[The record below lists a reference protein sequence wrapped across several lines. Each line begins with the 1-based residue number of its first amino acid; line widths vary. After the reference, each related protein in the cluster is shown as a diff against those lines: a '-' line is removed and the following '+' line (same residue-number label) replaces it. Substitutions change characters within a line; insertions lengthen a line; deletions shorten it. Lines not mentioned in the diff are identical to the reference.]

1 MADSY
6 YGDLEDGSDS
16 YEELGGAMTAALGA
30 PSTLGRSARRGST
43 YEFFGS
49 DAERDV
55 RVGRLDQVD
64 PLGSTLAGISARPD
78 RVAQAT
84 RARAELEYEE
94 RRRARILEDRDI
106 EWTNLERNNALEVRN
121 YHASRRN
128 LISVDNTG
136 FHRDLDDLQSKMG
149 RVDVPVSEIQRL
161 VKLYPNAIHH
171 PEGKATLLSFG
182 PEFEEEAVKR
192 SIRQQQDQSYASA
205 RGSSEGKIDAEAEL
219 AYFGLPASSRVV
231 ADSSMAEGRPRSA
244 AVAEAGQA
252 ASVEEQANQFLD
264 MGIPID
270 RINAARVAPG
280 GAFKPEALAD
290 IRKDVSTI
298 TRLEKREAALME
310 DLKFFQKLSD
320 DAGEGLNVGQY
331 KDDLNRVKSGLTLV
345 KRQLEV
351 ARVKLEGGESQPVN
365 TGGGYAS
372 RTAGDPASQ
381 PDATPTPKASPS
393 KTPTPKA
400 SPSKTPSPEVEED
413 KQTSAGGW

>member
-30 PSTLGRSARRGST
+30 PSTLGRSARRGSA

-64 PLGSTLAGISARPD
+64 PLGSSLAGISARPD

-84 RARAELEYEE
+84 RAKAELEYEE

-128 LISVDNTG
+128 LISVDNTA

-192 SIRQQQDQSYASA
+192 SIRQQEDQSYASA
-205 RGSSEGKIDAEAEL
+205 RGQTQGKLDTEAEL
-219 AYFGLPASSRVV
+219 TYYGLPASSRQA
-231 ADSSMAEGRPRSA
+231 ADASMAQGRTQTQ

-264 MGIPID
+264 LGIPQSRID
-270 RINAARVAPG
+270 AARVAPG
-280 GAFKPEALAD
+280 GAFKPESLAE
-290 IRKDVSTI
+290 IRRDVGAI
-298 TRLEKREAALME
+298 GRLEKREASLME
-310 DLKFFQKLSD
+310 DVKFFQKLND
-320 DAGEGLNVGQY
+320 DESNVKAYTG
-331 KDDLNRVKSGLTLV
+331 DLKEATKELANVK
-345 KRQLEV
+345 KQLRA
-351 ARVKLEGGESQPVN
+351 ARLRLEGGETAPVN
-365 TGGGYAS
+365 TGGGYAAGRAGEPGQPAPAPS
-372 RTAGDPASQ
+372 R
-381 PDATPTPKASPS
+381 TPTPA
-393 KTPTPKA
+393 
-400 SPSKTPSPEVEED
+400 PEEED
-413 KQTSAGGW
+413 DKPTAAQLGGL

>member
-6 YGDLEDGSDS
+6 YGDLEDGSDG

-30 PSTLGRSARRGST
+30 PSTLGRSARRGSA

-64 PLGSTLAGISARPD
+64 PLGSSLAGISARPD

-106 EWTNLERNNALEVRN
+106 EWTNLERTNALEVRN

-128 LISVDNTG
+128 LISVDNTA

-149 RVDVPVSEIQRL
+149 RVDIPVSEIQRL

-171 PEGKATLLSFG
+171 PEAKATLLAFG

-192 SIRQQQDQSYASA
+192 SIRQQEEQSYASA
-205 RGSSEGKIDAEAEL
+205 RGQAQGKLDVETDT
-219 AYFGLPASSRVV
+219 AYYGLPASSRQV
-231 ADSSMAEGRPRSA
+231 ADAEMAGGRTRTQ
-244 AVAEAGQA
+244 AVAAAGQA
-252 ASVEEQANQFLD
+252 ANVEEQANQFLD
-264 MGIPID
+264 MGIPSS
-270 RINAARVAPG
+270 RIEAARDER
-280 GAFKPEALAD
+280 GAFKPEALAE
-290 IRKDVSTI
+290 IRKDISTI

-310 DLKFFQKLSD
+310 DLKFFQKLND
-320 DAGEGLNVGQY
+320 DGDGGSAGAY
-331 KDDLNRVKSGLTLV
+331 KDDLTRAQKSLVSV
-345 KRQLEV
+345 KRDLEK
-351 ARVKLEGGESQPVN
+351 ARLRLEGAGGQDQPVS
-365 TGGGYAS
+365 TGGGYAAK
-372 RTAGDPASQ
+372 TAGEPEKKEARQWTGTGGQ
-381 PDATPTPKASPS
+381 PGKSPVVPEKETEQEETPTA
-393 KTPTPKA
+393 
-400 SPSKTPSPEVEED
+400 
-413 KQTSAGGW
+413 AGGY